1 MKKII
6 VISALL
12 ALVIWGVY
20 DISVSKSNPL
30 NIPQSVTDD
39 VENSQVVGLE
49 EGNLAPNFTLPTLE
63 GDKLTLSEYR
73 GQKII
78 LNMWASWCPP
88 CIAEMPDMQEFYTNH
103 QTDGIEI
110 LAINMTESEK
120 NIENVSKFIEDF
132 SLTFP
137 IVLDEKSQVAD
148 LYQVTTIPT
157 TYILDSKG
165 RIEQKIIG
173 PITYDKMVQMMK

>member
-1 MKKII
+1 M
-6 VISALL
+6 
-12 ALVIWGVY
+12 
-20 DISVSKSNPL
+20 
-30 NIPQSVTDD
+30 TDD
-39 VENSQVVGLE
+39 VENSQVVGLV
-49 EGNLAPNFTLPTLE
+49 EGNLAPDFTLPTLE

-157 TYILDSKG
+157 TYILDSK
-165 RIEQKIIG
+165 RRVEQKIVG
-173 PITYDKMVQMMK
+173 PMTYDKMVKMMK